1 MDSSTG
7 IEARGLVKS
16 YGEQPALRGIDLSLG
31 RGQTLVCFGPNG
43 AGKTTLLKI
52 LATLMKPSA
61 GSVRLGGLDSRK
73 DPVKIRRMVS
83 LVGHQTFLYDD
94 LTVDENLRFYGRM
107 YAVPEL
113 ERRIGEVADRMGLK
127 SRRRDRVGTL
137 SHGLQ
142 RRAALARACLHD
154 PAFFCLDEPETGL
167 DPGAAGIV
175 GEWLAGIKEAGRTVV
190 MVTHDLARGLELG
203 DSIIVLHRGEICF
216 QSPREAIKAADF
228 PGIYNDCITVGGSQ
242 GAG

>member
-1 MDSSTG
+1 VSDSAG
-7 IEARGLVKS
+7 IEARGLAKS

-61 GSVRLGGLDSRK
+61 GSLRIGGLDGRQ
-73 DPVKIRRMVS
+73 DTVEIRRLVS
-83 LVGHQTFLYDD
+83 LVGHPTFLYDD
-94 LTVDENLRFYGRM
+94 LTVEENLRFYGRM

-113 ERRIGEVADRMGLK
+113 ERRIGEVADRMGLA
-127 SRRRDRVGTL
+127 SRRHDRVGQL

-142 RRAALARACLHD
+142 RRATLARACLHD
-154 PAFFCLDEPETGL
+154 PAFFLLDEPETGL
-167 DPGAAGIV
+167 DPGGASIV
-175 GEWLAGIKEAGRTVV
+175 GEWLAEIKGAGRTVV

-203 DSIIVLHRGEICF
+203 DSIIVLHRGKICF
-216 QSPREAIKAADF
+216 QSPRAAISAADF
-228 PGIYNDCITVGGSQ
+228 PGIYHDCIQAGGSR